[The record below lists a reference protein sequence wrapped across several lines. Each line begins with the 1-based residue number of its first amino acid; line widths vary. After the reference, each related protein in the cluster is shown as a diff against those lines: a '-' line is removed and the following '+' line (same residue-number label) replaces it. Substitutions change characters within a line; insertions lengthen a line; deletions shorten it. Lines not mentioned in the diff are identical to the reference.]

1 MKQSNAEKR
10 EFDEMM
16 REEIESGNPFADG
29 SYGSYK
35 ARTRKKPA
43 EKKEIPKVENT
54 IKNQNDE
61 DLPF

>member
-29 SYGSYK
+29 SYRTYK
-35 ARTRKKPA
+35 AKNLKKPS
-43 EKKEIPKVENT
+43 ENKEIPKVENT
-54 IKNQNDE
+54 LKNQNDE
-61 DLPF
+61 DLLF

>member
-29 SYGSYK
+29 SFRSYK
-35 ARTRKKPA
+35 AKNRKKPA
-43 EKKEIPKVENT
+43 ENKEIPKEENPL
-54 IKNQNDE
+54 KNQNDE